1 MRRLLSVTIF
11 TGLLTFMKMCAG
23 FIVSKVVAIY
33 IGPSGLAMLGQIQNI
48 VALFNGLVNSPAGA
62 GVVRFTSQNYDN
74 GDISKCVPWWR
85 ASMRWCIIVSSL
97 VIISVIPFNKELSL
111 WLFNDNSYSPVI
123 IITVLILPLTALGTM
138 INSVIN
144 GQQKYRVFVSIGM
157 ISVIISTAVM
167 VILIMKF
174 KVFGGLLAV
183 SIQYGVIG
191 FTSLLLCLRFA
202 WVRPNYWFGKT
213 SPDNMK
219 HIFHYMLMAI
229 TSAFCLPLSL
239 ILIRKIL
246 IFYVGWD
253 LTGQWQA
260 VWKISEAY
268 LSVVTLA
275 LSTYFLPKLSKLTTY
290 GEIKREITSTVL
302 VIMPLIVIM
311 GIFIYIMRDKIIF
324 LLFTNDFI
332 ASISLFKYQLCGDF
346 IKILAWIFAYPL
358 ISQGKVKWYI
368 TLEILSAFLFVT
380 LSFIFI
386 QKLGLSGVF
395 FAYIVNYLF
404 YFLF

>member
-1 MRRLLSVTIF
+1 
-11 TGLLTFMKMCAG
+11 
-23 FIVSKVVAIY
+23 
-33 IGPSGLAMLGQIQNI
+33 
-48 VALFNGLVNSPAGA
+48 
-62 GVVRFTSQNYDN
+62 
-74 GDISKCVPWWR
+74 
-85 ASMRWCIIVSSL
+85 
-97 VIISVIPFNKELSL
+97 
-111 WLFNDNSYSPVI
+111 
-123 IITVLILPLTALGTM
+123 
-138 INSVIN
+138 
-144 GQQKYRVFVSIGM
+144 
-157 ISVIISTAVM
+157 ISTAVM

-290 GEIKREITSTVL
+290 GEIKREITSTV
-302 VIMPLIVIM
+302 
-311 GIFIYIMRDKIIF
+311 
-324 LLFTNDFI
+324 
-332 ASISLFKYQLCGDF
+332 
-346 IKILAWIFAYPL
+346 
-358 ISQGKVKWYI
+358 
-368 TLEILSAFLFVT
+368 
-380 LSFIFI
+380 
-386 QKLGLSGVF
+386 
-395 FAYIVNYLF
+395 
-404 YFLF
+404 